1 MSEIKFTDEELQK
14 LNELSNTY
22 QSIQTLMGQNAVQK
36 YLNEQQSERI
46 EENYVKFVGDYADN
60 QQAERDLVQELNK
73 KYGPGQLNAQTGVF
87 TPTPTEETQEI
98 SSDGEK
104 D

>member
-46 EENYVKFVGDYADN
+46 EEN
-60 QQAERDLVQELNK
+60 
-73 KYGPGQLNAQTGVF
+73 
-87 TPTPTEETQEI
+87 
-98 SSDGEK
+98 
-104 D
+104 

>member
-46 EENYVKFVGDYADN
+46 EENYVKFVVDYADN
-60 QQAERDLVQELNK
+60 QQSERDLVQELNK

-98 SSDGEK
+98 SSDSEK